1 MPHGP
6 CSTNRPEAPLTPCR
20 WAGTRPSPFPRR
32 RETSWGRQT
41 EVVAKVNDKPVK
53 LRSPL
58 TRALLPNLGGLAVLG
73 LIGLMLWGFAAYIS
87 RGDAPTSDRLAPSN
101 LRVGSVTNVAD
112 EIVDKGPILFP
123 GLGTTEGERTI
134 VLDHTGDDPAI
145 GWVVYYAYPAGG
157 DESCV
162 VEQVRNDDGD
172 GTRKFTDCDGNTID
186 VSELSPPPPGV
197 NPVVENQRLLSIDLS
212 GVTNDTGR

>member
-1 MPHGP
+1 M
-6 CSTNRPEAPLTPCR
+6 
-20 WAGTRPSPFPRR
+20 
-32 RETSWGRQT
+32 
-41 EVVAKVNDKPVK
+41 NDKPVK

-58 TRALLPNLGGLAVLG
+58 TRALLPNLGGLVVLG

-87 RGDAPTSDRLAPSN
+87 RGDAATSDRLAPSN

-134 VLDHTGDDPAI
+134 VLDHNGDDPAI

-162 VEQVRNDDGD
+162 VEQVRNDAGE
-172 GTRKFTDCDGNTID
+172 GTRKFTDCNGNTID
-186 VSELSPPPPGV
+186 VSELSPPPQGV

-212 GVTNDTGR
+212 GVTNDSGR

>member
-1 MPHGP
+1 
-6 CSTNRPEAPLTPCR
+6 L
-20 WAGTRPSPFPRR
+20 
-32 RETSWGRQT
+32 
-41 EVVAKVNDKPVK
+41 VAKDNGKPVK

-58 TRALLPNLGGLAVLG
+58 TRALLPNLGGLVVLG

-87 RGDAPTSDRLAPSN
+87 RGDAGTSDRLAPTN

-134 VLDHTGDDPAI
+134 VLDHTGDDPTI

-157 DESCV
+157 NASCA
-162 VEQVRNDDGD
+162 VEQVRDIDGE
-172 GTRKFTDCDGNTID
+172 GTREFTDCDGNTLD
-186 VSELSPPPPGV
+186 VSELSPPPSGV

-212 GVTNDTGR
+212 GVTGEGAAG